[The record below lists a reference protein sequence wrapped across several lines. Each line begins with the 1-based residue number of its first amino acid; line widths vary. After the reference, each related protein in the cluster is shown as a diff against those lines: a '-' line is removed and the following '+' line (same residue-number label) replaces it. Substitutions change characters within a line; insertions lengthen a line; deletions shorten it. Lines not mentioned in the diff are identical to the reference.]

1 MSLNL
6 KAITSNTWPDYN
18 TSFRIFLNPVNID
31 QKEFADLHGRM
42 HGYDPETKN
51 FVLWDT
57 DTNYGTRYG
66 ETGRWLAKQ
75 WAIKETDPLVWLSS
89 LSAAQVDRIQ
99 TKIEETVYGTH
110 ARN

>member
-1 MSLNL
+1 MDVE
-6 KAITSNTWPDYN
+6 AGTSYHTIKWPWVLATYVWNVD
-18 TSFRIFLNPVNID
+18 R
-31 QKEFADLHGRM
+31 KEFADLYGRM
-42 HGYDPETKN
+42 HGYDPKTDN

-57 DTNYGTRYG
+57 DTIPTRYG

-99 TKIEETVYGTH
+99 TKIEETVYA
-110 ARN
+110 ART